1 MGRLTEAD
9 AVEFLAIK
17 ALCYQ
22 GLDSIAL
29 RERSGERL
37 ARHLRA
43 VSYCFGA
50 TDPATA
56 LPVHSVTV
64 GLPPEAMHVFYRLV
78 LATPSL
84 DFGPWASR
92 AQRVARLEDLVE
104 EIDQDPYMVEILK
117 PAGLRYDVQ
126 VACVNGGRSWG
137 HLILRR
143 RPQDEPFEA
152 HELRLLTAVV
162 PHLAAGLRAAA
173 TRAALAASPGTFT
186 GVVVLGADGRVE
198 LANGVAQRLFQHP
211 TIGTRHSFLTAVHVV
226 AAQLERTLADP
237 DVAHVPFLTLTDE
250 AHGEVYRLRA
260 EQVEGADGRPRG
272 LVLIEPAA
280 VVDSTNAVD
289 ALVQLGLTTRE
300 AEVTV
305 AVLRGETTIAIAAD
319 LVVSPHTV
327 HAHLRNV
334 FEKLG
339 VSSRQQLA
347 TRLLSAA

>member
-1 MGRLTEAD
+1 
-9 AVEFLAIK
+9 
-17 ALCYQ
+17 
-22 GLDSIAL
+22 
-29 RERSGERL
+29 
-37 ARHLRA
+37 
-43 VSYCFGA
+43 
-50 TDPATA
+50 
-56 LPVHSVTV
+56 
-64 GLPPEAMHVFYRLV
+64 V

-84 DFGPWASR
+84 DFAPWAGRS
-92 AQRVARLEDLVE
+92 QRVARLEDLVDE
-104 EIDQDPYMVEILK
+104 MDQDPYVIEILR

-143 RPQDEPFEA
+143 RSQDEQFEA
-152 HELRLLTAVV
+152 RELRLLTAVV

-173 TRAALAASPGTFT
+173 NRAALAASPGTFT
-186 GVVVLGADGRVE
+186 GVVVLGPDGCVE
-198 LANGVAQRLFQHP
+198 LANGVAQQLFTQP
-211 TIGTRHSFLTAVHVV
+211 TTGTKHSFLTAVHIV
-226 AAQLERTLADP
+226 AAQLERTLTDP
-237 DVAHVPFLTLTDE
+237 DAASVPALNVMDE

-260 EQVEGADGRPRG
+260 ERVEGADGRPRG

-280 VVDSTNAVD
+280 VVDSTNTVD

-300 AEVTV
+300 AEVTL
-305 AVLRGETTIAIAAD
+305 AVLRGETTIAIAAG

-347 TRLLSAA
+347 TRLLSVA

>member
-29 RERSGERL
+29 RERSGERP

-64 GLPPEAMHVFYRLV
+64 GLPPEAMHAFYRLV

-117 PAGLRYDVQ
+117 PPSTCSNVQ
-126 VACVNGGRSWG
+126 VA
-137 HLILRR
+137 
-143 RPQDEPFEA
+143 
-152 HELRLLTAVV
+152 LTASRSAGV
-162 PHLAAGLRAAA
+162 PAW
-173 TRAALAASPGTFT
+173 
-186 GVVVLGADGRVE
+186 
-198 LANGVAQRLFQHP
+198 ANVW
-211 TIGTRHSFLTAVHVV
+211 
-226 AAQLERTLADP
+226 E
-237 DVAHVPFLTLTDE
+237 
-250 AHGEVYRLRA
+250 
-260 EQVEGADGRPRG
+260 
-272 LVLIEPAA
+272 
-280 VVDSTNAVD
+280 NAM
-289 ALVQLGLTTRE
+289 A
-300 AEVTV
+300 
-305 AVLRGETTIAIAAD
+305 
-319 LVVSPHTV
+319 
-327 HAHLRNV
+327 
-334 FEKLG
+334 
-339 VSSRQQLA
+339 
-347 TRLLSAA
+347 